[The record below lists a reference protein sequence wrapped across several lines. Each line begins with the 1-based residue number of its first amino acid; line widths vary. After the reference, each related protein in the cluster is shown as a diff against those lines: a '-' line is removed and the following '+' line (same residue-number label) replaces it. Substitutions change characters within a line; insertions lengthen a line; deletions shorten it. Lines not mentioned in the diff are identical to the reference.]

1 MADRI
6 LPVNLVA
13 NTCIFYVVAR
23 LYVLPNLRSWGFDR
37 VMPPILLFHSTRHL
51 GLMFLAR
58 GATYPGM
65 PAAFAYP
72 AAFGDLLAAMLA
84 SAALVA
90 VVQRHAAARVL
101 VWAFNVEGTVDLATA
116 TVLATVSGAPVYMGA
131 TYWIPAF
138 WVPALFVTHWIT
150 FLVLLGSRD

>member
-13 NTCIFYVVAR
+13 NTVIFYVVAR
-23 LYVLPNLRSWGFDR
+23 LYVLPNLRAWGFGR

-65 PAAFAYP
+65 PAAF
-72 AAFGDLLAAMLA
+72 GDLLAAVLA
-84 SAALVA
+84 AAALVA
-90 VVQRHAAARVL
+90 VVRRHAAARVL
-101 VWAFNVEGTVDLATA
+101 VWTFNVEGTVDLVTA